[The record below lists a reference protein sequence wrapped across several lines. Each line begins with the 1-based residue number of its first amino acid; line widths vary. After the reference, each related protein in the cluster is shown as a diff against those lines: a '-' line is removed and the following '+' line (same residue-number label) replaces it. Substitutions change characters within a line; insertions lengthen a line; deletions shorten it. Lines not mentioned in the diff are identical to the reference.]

1 MENNDAPS
9 PVLFFQTLTAYQ
21 RSSALKGAIDLDLFT
36 AISNEG
42 RTAAQIAQRCKA
54 DPRGVADALRLPD
67 RARLS

>member
-36 AISNEG
+36 AIGNEG
-42 RTAAQIAQRCKA
+42 GTATSKSRN
-54 DPRGVADALRLPD
+54 VAKPI
-67 RARLS
+67 RAA